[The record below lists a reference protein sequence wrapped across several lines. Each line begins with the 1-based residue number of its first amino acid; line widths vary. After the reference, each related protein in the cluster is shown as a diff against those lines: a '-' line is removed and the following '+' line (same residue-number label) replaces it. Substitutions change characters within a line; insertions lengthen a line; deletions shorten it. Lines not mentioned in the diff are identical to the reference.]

1 MGEAEA
7 TDRLEKMDIEVRSPT
22 IVLSVRLD
30 DATARQLRILAQER
44 GIRISELLR
53 EAAVSLA
60 EGTSQM
66 AAAEPMP
73 YDVAYLNTAFVVG
86 GATQRTLHE
95 VKAYD
100 LDGPWSSAPTTSVM
114 ATAVG

>member
-1 MGEAEA
+1 MGEPEA
-7 TDRLEKMDIEVRSPT
+7 TDRLEEMDIEVRSPT

-44 GIRISELLR
+44 GVRISDLLR

-60 EGTSQM
+60 TGTGKA

-95 VKAYD
+95 VKAHD
-100 LDGPWSSAPTTSVM
+100 LVGDWSSAPVTSVS
-114 ATAVG
+114 ALG